1 MLEFLSTPTAKVV
14 LLFAAMGGL
23 IAIGYYVIQRFR
35 PNDKDDLPS
44 VSDHISHFRELRSQ
58 GKLTEE
64 EYRTIKTKLASQFQ
78 EELNSRGHES

>member
-1 MLEFLSTPTAKVV
+1 MFDFLSTPLAQMILWSTA
-14 LLFAAMGGL
+14 LCGA

-35 PNDKDDLPS
+35 PSHKDDLPS
-44 VSDHISHFRELRSQ
+44 VSDHISHFRELRAQ

-78 EELNSRGHES
+78 EELNSPGDTS

>member
-14 LLFAAMGGL
+14 LLFAVMCGA

-35 PNDKDDLPS
+35 PSDKDDLPS
-44 VSDHISHFRELRSQ
+44 ASDHISHFRELRSQ

-78 EELNSRGHES
+78 EELNSPGDTS

>member
-14 LLFAAMGGL
+14 LLFAVMCGA

-35 PNDKDDLPS
+35 PSDKDDLPS
-44 VSDHISHFRELRSQ
+44 VSDHISHFRELQSQ